1 MTGIYYTPAAALSHD
16 GCGGFLSTITNELD
30 MKLIKDPKTG
40 ITRPSR
46 KIAAK
51 IREIA
56 DGEISAMWARIKWRA
71 NELKKYSK
79 HEQFDAAM
87 MNPDYVAGLG
97 ELRAADYW
105 NEGRMIG

>member
-1 MTGIYYTPAAALSHD
+1 MT
-16 GCGGFLSTITNELD
+16 
-30 MKLIKDPKTG
+30 KLIKDPKTG

-56 DGEISAMWARIKWRA
+56 DGEISAMWTRIKWRA
-71 NELKKYSK
+71 NELKKYGK

-87 MNPDYVAGLG
+87 MNPDYVAGLDKP
-97 ELRAADYW
+97 RAAEYW

>member
-1 MTGIYYTPAAALSHD
+1 MTAIYYTPAAD
-16 GCGGFLSTITNELD
+16 GCGGFLSTITNELQ
-30 MKLIKDPKTG
+30 MTKLIKDPKTG
-40 ITRPSR
+40 LTRPSR

-51 IREIA
+51 IRDIA
-56 DGEISAMWARIKWRA
+56 DGEISAMWTRIKWRA
-71 NELKKYSK
+71 NELKKYGK

>member
-1 MTGIYYTPAAALSHD
+1 MTGIYYTPAAD

-51 IREIA
+51 IRDIA
-56 DGEISAMWARIKWRA
+56 DGEISAMWTRIKWRA
-71 NELKKYSK
+71 NELKKYGK

-105 NEGRMIG
+105 KDGRVIG

>member
-56 DGEISAMWARIKWRA
+56 DGEISAMRARIKWRA
-71 NELKKYSK
+71 NELKKYGK

-105 NEGRMIG
+105 KDGRVIG

>member
-1 MTGIYYTPAAALSHD
+1 MTAIYYTPAAALSHD
-16 GCGGFLSTITNELD
+16 GCGGFLSTITNNI
-30 MKLIKDPKTG
+30 MFKTIKDPKTG

-51 IREIA
+51 IRDIA
-56 DGEISAMWARIKWRA
+56 DGEISAMWTRIKWRA
-71 NELKKYSK
+71 NELKKYGK

-105 NEGRMIG
+105 KDGRMIG

>member
-56 DGEISAMWARIKWRA
+56 DGEISAMWTRIKWRA
-71 NELKKYSK
+71 NELKKYGK

-105 NEGRMIG
+105 NEGGMIG